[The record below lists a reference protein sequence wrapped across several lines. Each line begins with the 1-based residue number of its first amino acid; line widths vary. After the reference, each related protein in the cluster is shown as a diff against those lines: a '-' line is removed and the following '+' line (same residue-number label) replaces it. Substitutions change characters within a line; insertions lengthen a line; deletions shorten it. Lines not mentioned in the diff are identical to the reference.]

1 VDDTGVTADGEFRSG
16 VLHHGPGEDRDA
28 VSITTGPEPDHNGF
42 FTPRRHRRVADV
54 PPARPRRQRW
64 EWHHSMTRLR
74 HLILPTSASATAALV
89 VAAVLVAPIR
99 AAAADEPPDTGTG
112 ALRSVT
118 LITGDRVLVRGDRV
132 AGVSAAPER
141 AGTAFLR
148 RQVDGHEH
156 VVPLDA
162 VPLLTAGRL
171 DERLFDVT
179 ELLAQGMADQDEP
192 ELPVI
197 VTGAARDEFRA
208 ADVPD
213 GAEVTTSV
221 PSLGVQAL
229 SVDKS
234 DAPAFWNSLREDAA
248 DRRSATVDKIW
259 LNGRVSASLDRT
271 VPKIG
276 APQAWEQ
283 GFSARGVKVA
293 VLDTGYDPT
302 HPDLIGR
309 VDAAAVFT
317 GEPDAVDHTGHGT
330 HVASTIAGSGA
341 ASGGRYRGVAPDAG
355 LLVGKVLDNS
365 GGGSDAEVLAGM
377 AWAVQQGARVV
388 NMSLGARPTDGTDL
402 LSQKLNELSDSSG
415 ALFVVSAGNSGPNG
429 VVTAPST
436 ADRALSVASTTV
448 DDVVSEFSSTGPR
461 RGDHGLKPEIAAPGS
476 DVVAARAAGTLD
488 RSAVDEHH
496 ARLSGTSM
504 AGPHVAGAAA
514 IVAGQHPEWTGQQ
527 IKAALTG
534 TATVLPDATVFRQG
548 AGRVDVAEA
557 VSRTVRGQEATLGAG
572 VLRWPHDDAEPVVR
586 TQTYHNDG
594 DQPLTASLD
603 LRVSALDGAA
613 PPEGMFSLEH
623 EEIVI
628 PAHGSASVSVTT
640 ARADAWV
647 GQYAGRLTATTAE
660 GSLTTPFAAQLETE
674 KRELTVRTL
683 GRDGEPALANV
694 MVQNEDTGFV
704 TSGVVADGVFTER
717 VPLGRYRVLGQLVD
731 VQDGFAGGY
740 YSDLTDF
747 AIGVEGATEDAEVVV
762 DARRGEPLTTSVED
776 PRVQKGGSSAYD
788 LSSRLDTAGGP
799 SSTST
804 MFIGGPAIGHH
815 AIGAAMPGLH
825 YGFSEQWDRPMASV
839 RIPGADGVQVE
850 SVVDNSAGHLGSV
863 RAPLVDVGDGA
874 TETLPDVKGAV
885 ALIAVAQIVDREVMN
900 QRVRALAERGAVFVL
915 SYNYVPD
922 HSTVPVFQL
931 FGQRD
936 VTLLRAR
943 LAAGPAEV
951 EIEGRPGS
959 PSTYHLNETVRG
971 ELPSGRHWSF
981 RDADLGTVETEY
993 RDLDSDRRTEYTMTV
1008 FESDGISGAYE
1019 SFFRAP
1025 QRRTEHYSPGTA
1037 WQSVSVAGHDP
1048 GTGQPFGSEVSAP
1061 WTPRA
1066 GEQRT
1071 QCWRCGVFGPQLPE
1085 GGAAITRDGDAL
1097 AVDVQPLSVGDPT
1110 HLSPSEPHDTRS
1122 TVLLRD
1128 GVEIG
1133 RSDVVGPVRFAV
1145 PAEDSAYRL
1154 LVAGTRTG
1162 AHRPMGDSVSAEWT
1176 FRSTGGQPTVPLLDV
1191 RFTLPLDE
1199 DNALPAG
1206 TATSGTVA
1214 VVRQDGAAAETAD
1227 LSVELSYDG
1236 GATWLAAPVDRTGRE
1251 WATALP
1257 AGGAAGGLVSLRA
1270 TASDVEGDSVTETAL
1285 RAYRLR

>member
-1 VDDTGVTADGEFRSG
+1 MR
-16 VLHHGPGEDRDA
+16 
-28 VSITTGPEPDHNGF
+28 
-42 FTPRRHRRVADV
+42 
-54 PPARPRRQRW
+54 
-64 EWHHSMTRLR
+64 RLR
-74 HLILPTSASATAALV
+74 HPILPTAASATAALV

-99 AAAADEPPDTGTG
+99 ATAADEPPDTGTE

-132 AGVSAAPER
+132 AGVTAAPER
-141 AGTAFLR
+141 AGTGFLR
-148 RQVDGHEH
+148 RQVEGHEH

-162 VPLLTAGRL
+162 VPLLTEGRL

-179 ELLAQGMADQDEP
+179 ELLAQGMTDQDEP

-197 VTGAARDEFRA
+197 VTGAAGDELRA
-208 ADVPD
+208 ADVPA

-221 PSLGVQAL
+221 PSLGVRAL
-229 SVDKS
+229 SVDRS
-234 DAPAFWNSLREDAA
+234 DAPAFWNSLREK
-248 DRRSATVDKIW
+248 ATARASGAVDKIW

-276 APQAWEQ
+276 APRAWEQ
-283 GFSARGVKVA
+283 GFSAQGAKVA

-302 HPDLIGR
+302 HPDLVGR

-317 GEPDAVDHTGHGT
+317 GEPDAVDRTGHGT

-341 ASGGRYRGVAPDAG
+341 ASGGRYRGVAPDAR
-355 LLVGKVLDNS
+355 LLVGKVLDDN
-365 GGGSDAEVLAGM
+365 GGGSDAEVIAGM

-388 NMSLGARPTDGTDL
+388 NMSLGSRPTDGTDL
-402 LSQKLNELSDSSG
+402 LSQKLNELSESSG

-448 DDVVSEFSSTGPR
+448 DDVVSDFSSTGPR
-461 RGDHGLKPEIAAPGS
+461 RGDLGLKPEIAAPGS
-476 DVVAARAAGTLD
+476 DVVAARAAGTLA
-488 RSAVDEHH
+488 RQAVDEHH

-504 AGPHVAGAAA
+504 ASPHVAGAAA

-534 TATVLPDATVFRQG
+534 TAEVLPDAPVFRQG
-548 AGRVDVAEA
+548 AGRVDVADA
-557 VSRTVRGQEATLGAG
+557 VRSTVRGQEATLGAG
-572 VLRWPHDDAEPVVR
+572 LLRWPHDDTEPVVR

-594 DQPLTASLD
+594 DQPVTARLD
-603 LRVSALDGAA
+603 LQVAAVDGAR
-613 PPEGMFSLEH
+613 PPEGMFSLDH

-628 PAHGSASVSVTT
+628 PARGSASVSVTT
-640 ARADAWV
+640 TRANAWV
-647 GQYAGRLTATTAE
+647 GRYAGRLTATTAE
-660 GSLTTPFAAQLETE
+660 GSLTTPFAVGLDVE

-704 TSGVVADGVFTER
+704 TSALTAGGVFTER
-717 VPLGRYRVLGQLVD
+717 VPLGRYRVIGQVVD
-731 VQDGFAGGY
+731 VQDGFAGGH
-740 YSDLTDF
+740 YSDLTEF
-747 AIGVEGATEDAEVVV
+747 AIGVEGTTGDGEVVV
-762 DARRGEPLTTSVED
+762 DAREGRPLTTSVQD
-776 PRVQKGGSSAYD
+776 PHARKIGVSAYNVSSSLDTPGGRSSASTLFYGT
-788 LSSRLDTAGGP
+788 LD
-799 SSTST
+799 
-804 MFIGGPAIGHH
+804 GHH
-815 AIGAAMPGLH
+815 AIGAAMPGLR
-825 YGFSEQWDRPMASV
+825 YGFMEHWDHPMASV
-839 RIPGADGVQVE
+839 RIPGADGVEVQ

-874 TETLPDVKGAV
+874 TETLPDVTGAV
-885 ALIAVAQIVDREVMN
+885 ALIADEQPVDQEVMN

-931 FGQRD
+931 FGTRD

-951 EIEGRPGS
+951 EIEGRLGG
-959 PSTYHLNETVRG
+959 PSNYHLSETVRG

-981 RDADLGTVETEY
+981 RDADLGTVQAEY
-993 RDLDSDRRTEYTMTV
+993 RDLDSDHRTEHVMNV
-1008 FESDGISGAYE
+1008 LESDGISGVYE
-1019 SFFRAP
+1019 SSFRSP
-1025 QRRTEHYSPGTA
+1025 HRRVEHYSPGTT
-1037 WQSVSVAGHDP
+1037 WQALSTSGYDTE
-1048 GTGQPFGSEVSAP
+1048 TGQPFGGEESAP

-1066 GEQRT
+1066 GERRA

-1085 GGAAITRDGDAL
+1085 GGAAVVRDGDAL

-1110 HLSPSEPHDTRS
+1110 HRSPSEPHDTRS

-1133 RSDVVGPVRFAV
+1133 RSDAVGPVRFAL

-1154 LVAGTRTG
+1154 VVAGTRVG
-1162 AHRPMGDSVSAEWT
+1162 AHRPMGDSVSVEWA
-1176 FRSTGGQPTVPLLDV
+1176 FRSAGGRQTVSLLDV
-1191 RFTLPLDE
+1191 RFALPLDE
-1199 DNALPAG
+1199 DNALPAD
-1206 TATSGTVA
+1206 TATSGTVS
-1214 VVRQDGAAAETAD
+1214 VVRQGGAAAETAD
-1227 LSVELSYDG
+1227 LGVEVSYDDG
-1236 GATWLAAPVDRTGRE
+1236 VTWLAAPVSRTGQD
-1251 WATALP
+1251 WTVALP
-1257 AGGAAGGLVSLRA
+1257 AGGAAGGFVSLRA
-1270 TASDVEGDSVTETAL
+1270 TASDVEGNSVVETAL